1 MIDKNYIVH
10 QMTPVTTTFKMHT
23 AFKRKM
29 KIFGKAYM
37 QLSHVARPHL
47 RMVHTRCSLQV

>member
-1 MIDKNYIVH
+1 MIDKNYIVY

-29 KIFGKAYM
+29 KII
-37 QLSHVARPHL
+37 
-47 RMVHTRCSLQV
+47 

>member
-1 MIDKNYIVH
+1 MIDKNYIVY

-23 AFKRKM
+23 AFKR

-47 RMVHTRCSLQV
+47 RMVHKRCSLQV